1 MRSHEVLKLL
11 GVTRPTLTSYIKS
24 GKIKGTKLSTGM
36 YDYDEQSIY
45 DFLGITRPRPD
56 RSNII
61 YARVS
66 TQKQKQDLANQVL
79 QLIDHCETNDIT
91 YTKIYQEVSSGID
104 FNRKQFSDLLE
115 QVIENKI
122 DNIFITYKDRISR
135 LSFMTLESLFKKFD
149 TNIIVINDTEDSTD
163 EDDLLEELQGIIDL
177 FSMKMYSS
185 QRKVMMKK
193 IKQNIL

>member
-185 QRKVMMKK
+185 RRKVMMKK